1 MNAALCTAPA
11 RSRHK
16 TSCGMRRQDA
26 FYCRRSLFW
35 YGAAVSDAVPD
46 ASGPRLLRF
55 PHRPP
60 FHDEF
65 VYGLLEAR

>member
-1 MNAALCTAPA
+1 MLFIAAVL
-11 RSRHK
+11 
-16 TSCGMRRQDA
+16 
-26 FYCRRSLFW
+26 FFW

-55 PHRPP
+55 PQRPP

-65 VYGLLEAR
+65 VYRLLEAR